1 MGPGRVH
8 GADEASEAREP
19 RFLRQGS
26 PRLDDWAEPPTWT
39 PHTCLE
45 TFLERRFGRTWS
57 LPSQSRAFAVPAVD
71 EGSWVVSRGASLEEQ
86 AVGAGVRGRVE
97 ADAPRTFSIG
107 RGKRYEASVNRGQLD
122 PEAFW
127 PSTAPPTA
135 VRMDDIMRLYAYK
148 LT

>member
-1 MGPGRVH
+1 M
-8 GADEASEAREP
+8 
-19 RFLRQGS
+19 
-26 PRLDDWAEPPTWT
+26 
-39 PHTCLE
+39 
-45 TFLERRFGRTWS
+45 
-57 LPSQSRAFAVPAVD
+57 PAVD

-107 RGKRYEASVNRGQLD
+107 RGKRYEASVNRGAPP

-135 VRMDDIMRLYAYK
+135 VRWDDIMRLYACK

>member
-1 MGPGRVH
+1 
-8 GADEASEAREP
+8 
-19 RFLRQGS
+19 
-26 PRLDDWAEPPTWT
+26 
-39 PHTCLE
+39 
-45 TFLERRFGRTWS
+45 
-57 LPSQSRAFAVPAVD
+57 VPATTR
-71 EGSWVVSRGASLEEQ
+71 GHGYSAAGASLEEQ

-107 RGKRYEASVNRGQLD
+107 RGKRYEASLNRGQLD

-127 PSTAPPTA
+127 LLIGGPTA